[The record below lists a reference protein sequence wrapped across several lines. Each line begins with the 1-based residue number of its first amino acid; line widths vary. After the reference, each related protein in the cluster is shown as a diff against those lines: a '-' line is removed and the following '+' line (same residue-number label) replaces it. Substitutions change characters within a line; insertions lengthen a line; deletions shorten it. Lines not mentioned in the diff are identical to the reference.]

1 MVQWL
6 LDIHPDFPSSREL
19 SSLVKQ
25 PRLLDRDRVLRGEW
39 PPLEGP
45 LVGYGTMFSMTR
57 LRRHREMGRA
67 VFDDYARLRCSS
79 YYRWT
84 YDLLDRTC
92 FLVPLAAAASLPV
105 ERMLGSDRFFVRSD
119 SNYKLFPAQL
129 HSSAGLA
136 EFLQRYSDYQD
147 ELAVLSEP
155 MDIEIEFR
163 CFCRNGH
170 FVCGSSYPEAPF
182 LPPPPEVRRRAEE
195 VAARL
200 MLQGMPLLSVDLAA
214 CRDGRLRLVEV
225 GGVNSW
231 GLYGS
236 DPEAFIAAL
245 EAQALEEQG

>member
-19 SSLVKQ
+19 SMLVKHPQ
-25 PRLLDRDRVLRGEW
+25 LLERDRVLRGEW
-39 PPLEGP
+39 PSLEGP

-57 LRRHREMGRA
+57 LRRHRELGRA

-84 YDLLDRTC
+84 YDLLDRNC
-92 FLVPLAAAASLPV
+92 FLVPLNAVASLPL
-105 ERMLGSDRFFVRSD
+105 ERMLGSDRTFLRSD
-119 SNYKLFPAQL
+119 SNYKLFPAEL
-129 HSSAGLA
+129 HSAGDLP
-136 EFLQRYSDYQD
+136 EFLARYSEYRD

-155 MDIEIEFR
+155 MNIETEYR
-163 CFCRNGH
+163 CFCRNGQ
-170 FVCGSSYPEAPF
+170 FVCGSSYPDPPF
-182 LPPPPEVRRRAEE
+182 LPPPPEVRRLSEE
-195 VAARL
+195 AARR
-200 MLQGMPLLSVDLAA
+200 LQGLPLVSIDLAA

-245 EAQALEEQG
+245 EAQALEEQS